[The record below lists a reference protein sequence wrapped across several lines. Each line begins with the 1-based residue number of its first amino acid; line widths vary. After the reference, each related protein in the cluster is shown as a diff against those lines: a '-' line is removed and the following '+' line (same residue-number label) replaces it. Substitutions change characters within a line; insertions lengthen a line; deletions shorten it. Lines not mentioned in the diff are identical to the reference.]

1 MAQTWVN
8 RRLVNEAYDIGL
20 FLKDGETVESKFS
33 SGEGTTYFVKGKDGQ
48 RSVIKVYNCELTEQ
62 LEKSLRIV
70 SDLDHVA
77 ITRVLEYGEDANHA
91 YERRECYDRSNY
103 INAPE
108 CFAIS
113 VRELADAIRQLH
125 FEGFDVLDIK
135 SDNIVV
141 TGAGAVIVDVGS
153 FVGFKKNG
161 TVGYTLAYCAPEL
174 KDGNYNFKNDF
185 FSLGVSLFELICGVN
200 PFSELKGD
208 ELHLAKTHPQ
218 WWLPSE
224 AVSNELGELLLG
236 LLEPDPNKRWGYG
249 EVNDWYGKI
258 DPAVIAHE
266 VLELNARFNSGLKY
280 DDVQMTDAGE
290 LVRGVIAKWDLD
302 YLFDRRAEL
311 SYIEPV
317 LAIKTALN
325 RKETDGK
332 FGEADKAAGLVAVYC
347 YFSNY
352 DDKVYL
358 NGTEFPSVFEL
369 GNYIYNSVT
378 NIYGSLAFV
387 SSNYNKLM
395 GDRTFLRLQEAA
407 TAGVFS
413 CYIRNKAREENAKLR
428 SELADSAVSARVSS
442 DDFYNAIYGMVL
454 ISYTLLSRNILSLP
468 SHTNRNTE
476 VTTHRGFADVVEEN
490 LWSYQNAN
498 DFLSSLLYRDMIS
511 PIVMA
516 WSDYTN
522 KINQL
527 R

>member
-20 FLKDGETVESKFS
+20 FLKAGETVESKFS
-33 SGEGTTYFVKGKDGQ
+33 SGEGTTYFVKGADGR
-48 RSVIKVYNCELTEQ
+48 RSVLKVYNCEMTEQ
-62 LEKSLRIV
+62 LGKSLRIV
-70 SDLDHVA
+70 SGLDHVA

-103 INAPE
+103 LDAPE

-141 TGAGAVIVDVGS
+141 TGSGAVIVDVGS
-153 FVGFKKNG
+153 FVGFKKDG
-161 TVGYTLAYCAPEL
+161 AVWYTLAYCAPEL
-174 KDGNYNFKNDF
+174 KDDDYNFKNDF

-208 ELHLAKTHPQ
+208 ELHAAKTHPQ
-218 WWLPSE
+218 WWLPGE
-224 AVSNELGELLLG
+224 AVANGLGELLLG
-236 LLEPDPNKRWGYG
+236 LLEPDPSKRWGYG
-249 EVNDWYGKI
+249 EVNDWYGRI
-258 DPAVIAHE
+258 DPSVIAHE
-266 VLELNARFNSGLKY
+266 VLEFNARFNSGLKY
-280 DDVQMTDAGE
+280 DDVQITDAE
-290 LVRGVIAKWDLD
+290 KLVRDVIKKWDLD

-325 RKETDGK
+325 RKDNDGK
-332 FGEADKAAGLVAVYC
+332 FCEADKAAGLVAVYC
-347 YFSNY
+347 YFSK
-352 DDKVYL
+352 DDDMVYL
-358 NGTEFPSVFEL
+358 NGMEFPSIFEL
-369 GNYIYNSVT
+369 GNYIYNTAT
-378 NIYGSLAFV
+378 NLYGSLAFV
-387 SSNYNKLM
+387 SGNFDKLM
-395 GDRTFLRLQEAA
+395 GDRTFLRFQEAA

-428 SELADSAVSARVSS
+428 SELADSATNTPISN
-442 DDFYNAIYGMVL
+442 DDFYNAIYGIIF
-454 ISYTLLSRNILSLP
+454 ISYTLLCRNILSLP

-490 LWSYQNAN
+490 LWSYKNAN
-498 DFLSSLLYRDMIS
+498 DFISSLLYKDMIS

-516 WSDYTN
+516 WSEYTN